1 MKTSLATILSVT
13 GVLAAGALAFT
24 VNTSV
29 LDNAVTTSE
38 AAPALQAEV
47 ITLSNFAPSAAT
59 TTAAAVAEPSATTT
73 AAAAVAEPTV
83 AAQSTYNI
91 DGVASITLALDTN
104 SLSVVSVTPVSGYT
118 FAATT
123 VSNSRIAVALT
134 LGGSVMTFHAEVLDG
149 RIVTSVVAEQPRISS
164 AAPKT
169 RSYDDDDDEDEDE
182 DEENEHEE
190 EGEDDD
196 D

>member
-1 MKTSLATILSVT
+1 MKTSLATVLSIT

-47 ITLSNFAPSAAT
+47 IALSNFAPGAAT
-59 TTAAAVAEPSATTT
+59 TAPSAVTSAPSASTTAVAAV
-73 AAAAVAEPTV
+73 EPTV

-91 DGVASITLALDTN
+91 DGVAAITLSLETN
-104 SLSVVSVTPVSGYT
+104 SLSVVSVAPVGGYT

-123 VSNSRIAVALT
+123 VSNSRIAVALK
-134 LGGSVMTFHAEVLDG
+134 LGDSVMTFHAEVLDG
-149 RIVTSVVAEQPRISS
+149 RIITSIIAEQSKFS
-164 AAPKT
+164 NAAPKT
-169 RSYDDDDDEDEDE
+169 RSYDDDN
-182 DEENEHEE
+182 DEENEHEDSEHEEE

>member
-1 MKTSLATILSVT
+1 MKTSLATMLSVT

-29 LDNAVTTSE
+29 LDNAVTTAE
-38 AAPALQAEV
+38 AAPALQADV
-47 ITLSNFAPSAAT
+47 VAAGLQ
-59 TTAAAVAEPSATTT
+59 
-73 AAAAVAEPTV
+73 PTV

-91 DGVASITLALDTN
+91 DGVAAITLSLDTN
-104 SLSVVSVTPVSGYT
+104 QLSVVSVAPVSGYM
-118 FAATT
+118 FMTT
-123 VSNSRIAVALT
+123 TESNSRIAVALT
-134 LGGSVMTFHAEVLDG
+134 LGDSVMTFHAEVLDG
-149 RIVTSVVAEQPRISS
+149 RIVTSVVAEQPRISN

-169 RSYDDDDDEDEDE
+169 RSYDDDDEKNEHEDS
-182 DEENEHEE
+182 EHEE

>member
-1 MKTSLATILSVT
+1 MKTSLATALSIT

-47 ITLSNFAPSAAT
+47 IALSNFAPSAVT
-59 TTAAAVAEPSATTT
+59 TP
-73 AAAAVAEPTV
+73 AAAAAAEPTV

-91 DGVASITLALDTN
+91 EGVAAITLALDTN
-104 SLSVVSVTPVSGYT
+104 SLSVVSVTPVGGYT

-123 VSNSRIAVALT
+123 ESDSRIAVALK
-134 LGGSVMTFHAEVLDG
+134 LGDSVMTFHAEVLDG
-149 RIVTSVVAEQPRISS
+149 RIVTSVVAEQPRISN
-164 AAPKT
+164 AAPKM
-169 RSYDDDDDEDEDE
+169 RSNDENDDHEENE
-182 DEENEHEE
+182 HEENEHEE

>member
-1 MKTSLATILSVT
+1 MKTSLATMLSVT

-38 AAPALQAEV
+38 VAPALQADV
-47 ITLSNFAPSAAT
+47 VALSNFAPSAAT
-59 TTAAAVAEPSATTT
+59 STPSAATTPVAAAV
-73 AAAAVAEPTV
+73 VEPTM

-91 DGVASITLALDTN
+91 DGVAAITLSLDTN
-104 SLSVVSVTPVSGYT
+104 LLSVVSVIPVSGYK
-118 FAATT
+118 FVATAEST
-123 VSNSRIAVALT
+123 SRIAVALT
-134 LGGSVMTFHAEVLDG
+134 LGDSVMTFHADVLDG
-149 RIVTSVVAEQPRISS
+149 RIVTSVVAEQPRITR
-164 AAPKT
+164 ATPKT
-169 RSYDDDDDEDEDE
+169 RSYDDDDDEKHK
-182 DEENEHEE
+182 ENEHEEE

>member
-1 MKTSLATILSVT
+1 MKTSLATVLSIT

-47 ITLSNFAPSAAT
+47 IALSNFAPSAVT
-59 TTAAAVAEPSATTT
+59 TPAAAVAV
-73 AAAAVAEPTV
+73 AVEPTV

-91 DGVASITLALDTN
+91 DGVAAITLSLDTN
-104 SLSVVSVTPVSGYT
+104 SLKVVSVAPVNGYT
-118 FAATT
+118 FAATAE
-123 VSNSRIAVALT
+123 SNSRIAVALT
-134 LGGSVMTFHAEVLDG
+134 LGDSVMTFHAEVLDG
-149 RIVTSVVAEQPRISS
+149 RIVTSIVAEQPRITSS
-164 AAPKT
+164 TPKT
-169 RSYDDDDDEDEDE
+169 GSYDDEHEEDEH
-182 DEENEHEE
+182 EENEHEE

>member
-47 ITLSNFAPSAAT
+47 IALSNLAPSAAT
-59 TTAAAVAEPSATTT
+59 PTPSASTTPVAAVA
-73 AAAAVAEPTV
+73 VEPTV

-91 DGVASITLALDTN
+91 EGVAAITLALDTN
-104 SLSVVSVTPVSGYT
+104 SLSVVSVTPVGGYT
-118 FAATT
+118 FVATNE
-123 VSNSRIAVALT
+123 SNSRIAVALT

-149 RIVTSVVAEQPRISS
+149 RIVTSVVAEQPRISNT
-164 AAPKT
+164 APKT
-169 RSYDDDDDEDEDE
+169 RSYDDDDDEN
-182 DEENEHEE
+182 ENENENNNEEE

>member
-1 MKTSLATILSVT
+1 MKTSLATMLSVT

-29 LDNAVTTSE
+29 LDQAVITAE
-38 AAPALQAEV
+38 AAPALQADV
-47 ITLSNFAPSAAT
+47 I
-59 TTAAAVAEPSATTT
+59 AAAVEPS
-73 AAAAVAEPTV
+73 V

-91 DGVASITLALDTN
+91 DGVAAITLSLDTN
-104 SLSVVSVTPVSGYT
+104 LLSVVSVAPTNGYT
-118 FAATT
+118 FATT
-123 VSNSRIAVALT
+123 TESNSRIAVALT
-134 LGGSVMTFHAEVLDG
+134 LGDSVMTFHAEVLDG

-169 RSYDDDDDEDEDE
+169 QSYDDDEH
-182 DEENEHEE
+182 EENEHEENEDEE

>member
-47 ITLSNFAPSAAT
+47 IALSNFAPGTAT
-59 TTAAAVAEPSATTT
+59 TAPSASTTAPVTT
-73 AAAAVAEPTV
+73 AAAAAAEPTV

-91 DGVASITLALDTN
+91 DGVASITLSLDTN

-123 VSNSRIAVALT
+123 ESNSRIAVALT

-149 RIVTSVVAEQPRISS
+149 RIVTSVVAEQPRISN
-164 AAPKT
+164 AAPRT
-169 RSYDDDDDEDEDE
+169 RSNDDDDDEN
-182 DEENEHEE
+182 ENENENNNEE

>member
-29 LDNAVTTSE
+29 LDNAVTTAD
-38 AAPALQAEV
+38 AAPALQADV
-47 ITLSNFAPSAAT
+47 IALSNFAPSAAT
-59 TTAAAVAEPSATTT
+59 TAPVTT
-73 AAAAVAEPTV
+73 AAAAAPTV

-91 DGVASITLALDTN
+91 DGVAAITLSLDTN

-123 VSNSRIAVALT
+123 ESNSRIAVALT

-149 RIVTSVVAEQPRISS
+149 RIVTSVVAEQPRISN

-169 RSYDDDDDEDEDE
+169 RSYDDDDEKNEHEDS
-182 DEENEHEE
+182 EHEE

>member
-13 GVLAAGALAFT
+13 GVFAAGALAFT

-29 LDNAVTTSE
+29 LDNAVTTAE
-38 AAPALQAEV
+38 AAPALQADV
-47 ITLSNFAPSAAT
+47 IALSNFAPSAAT
-59 TTAAAVAEPSATTT
+59 TAPVTT
-73 AAAAVAEPTV
+73 AAAAAPTV

-91 DGVASITLALDTN
+91 DGVAAITLSLDTN

-123 VSNSRIAVALT
+123 ESNSRIAVALT

-149 RIVTSVVAEQPRISS
+149 RIVTSVVAEQPRISN

-169 RSYDDDDDEDEDE
+169 RSYDDDDEKNEHEDS
-182 DEENEHEE
+182 EHEE

>member
-29 LDNAVTTSE
+29 LDNAVTTAE
-38 AAPALQAEV
+38 AAPALQADV
-47 ITLSNFAPSAAT
+47 IALSNFAPSAS
-59 TTAAAVAEPSATTT
+59 TTAPVT
-73 AAAAVAEPTV
+73 TV

-91 DGVASITLALDTN
+91 DGVAAITLSLDTN
-104 SLSVVSVTPVSGYT
+104 SLSIVSVTPVGGYT

-149 RIVTSVVAEQPRISS
+149 RIVTSVVAEQPRISN

-169 RSYDDDDDEDEDE
+169 RSYDDDDDEN
-182 DEENEHEE
+182 ENENNNEEE

>member
-29 LDNAVTTSE
+29 LDNAVTTAE
-38 AAPALQAEV
+38 AAPALQADV
-47 ITLSNFAPSAAT
+47 IALSNFAPSAAT
-59 TTAAAVAEPSATTT
+59 TAPVTT
-73 AAAAVAEPTV
+73 AAAAAPTV

-91 DGVASITLALDTN
+91 DGVAAITLSLDTN
-104 SLSVVSVTPVSGYT
+104 SLSVVSIMPVSGYT
-118 FAATT
+118 FAVTT
-123 VSNSRIAVALT
+123 ESNSRIAVALT

-149 RIVTSVVAEQPRISS
+149 RIVTSVVAEQPRISN

-169 RSYDDDDDEDEDE
+169 RSYDDDEKNEHEDS
-182 DEENEHEE
+182 EHEE

>member
-29 LDNAVTTSE
+29 LDNAVTTAE
-38 AAPALQAEV
+38 AAPALQADV
-47 ITLSNFAPSAAT
+47 IALSNFAPSAAT
-59 TTAAAVAEPSATTT
+59 TAPVT
-73 AAAAVAEPTV
+73 TV

-91 DGVASITLALDTN
+91 DGVAAITLSLDTN

-123 VSNSRIAVALT
+123 ESNSRIAVALT

-149 RIVTSVVAEQPRISS
+149 RIVTSVVAEQPRISN

-169 RSYDDDDDEDEDE
+169 RSYDDDDEKNEHEDS
-182 DEENEHEE
+182 EHEE

>member
-1 MKTSLATILSVT
+1 MKTSLATVLSVT

-47 ITLSNFAPSAAT
+47 IALSNLAPSAAT
-59 TTAAAVAEPSATTT
+59 TPAAAVVAEPSATTT
-73 AAAAVAEPTV
+73 AAAPAEPTV

-91 DGVASITLALDTN
+91 DGVAAITLSLNAN
-104 SLSVVSVTPVSGYT
+104 QLSVVSVAPASGYT
-118 FAATT
+118 FITT
-123 VSNSRIAVALT
+123 TESNSRIAVALT
-134 LGGSVMTFHAEVLDG
+134 LGDSVMTFHAEVLDG
-149 RIVTSVVAEQPRISS
+149 RIVTSVVAEQPRVSS

-169 RSYDDDDDEDEDE
+169 RSYDDDEDEE
-182 DEENEHEE
+182 NEHEENEHEE

>member
-29 LDNAVTTSE
+29 LDNAVTTAE
-38 AAPALQAEV
+38 AAPALQADV
-47 ITLSNFAPSAAT
+47 IALSNFAPSAAT
-59 TTAAAVAEPSATTT
+59 TAPVTT
-73 AAAAVAEPTV
+73 AAAAAPTV

-91 DGVASITLALDTN
+91 DGVAAITLSLDTN

-149 RIVTSVVAEQPRISS
+149 RIVTSVVAEQPRISN

-169 RSYDDDDDEDEDE
+169 RSYDDDDEKNEHEDS
-182 DEENEHEE
+182 EHEE

>member
-1 MKTSLATILSVT
+1 MKTSLATVLSIT

-38 AAPALQAEV
+38 AAPALQADV
-47 ITLSNFAPSAAT
+47 IALSNFAPSAAT
-59 TTAAAVAEPSATTT
+59 TAPVTT
-73 AAAAVAEPTV
+73 AAAAEPTV

-91 DGVASITLALDTN
+91 DGVAAITLSLDTN

-123 VSNSRIAVALT
+123 ESNSRIAVALT

-149 RIVTSVVAEQPRISS
+149 RIVTSVVAEQPRISN

-169 RSYDDDDDEDEDE
+169 RSYDDDDEKNEHEDS
-182 DEENEHEE
+182 EHEE

>member
-1 MKTSLATILSVT
+1 MKTSLATMLSVT

-38 AAPALQAEV
+38 VAPALQADV
-47 ITLSNFAPSAAT
+47 VALSNFAPSVAT
-59 TTAAAVAEPSATTT
+59 TPVAAAV
-73 AAAAVAEPTV
+73 VEPTV

-91 DGVASITLALDTN
+91 DGVAAITLSLDTN
-104 SLSVVSVTPVSGYT
+104 LLSVVSVIPVSDYK
-118 FAATT
+118 FVATAEST
-123 VSNSRIAVALT
+123 SRIAVALT
-134 LGGSVMTFHAEVLDG
+134 LGDSVMTFHADVLDG
-149 RIVTSVVAEQPRISS
+149 RIVTSVVAEQPRTTR
-164 AAPKT
+164 ATPKT
-169 RSYDDDDDEDEDE
+169 RSYDDDDDDEKHK
-182 DEENEHEE
+182 ENEHEEEEEE

>member
-29 LDNAVTTSE
+29 LDNAVTTAE
-38 AAPALQAEV
+38 AAPALQADV
-47 ITLSNFAPSAAT
+47 VAAGLQ
-59 TTAAAVAEPSATTT
+59 
-73 AAAAVAEPTV
+73 PTV
-83 AAQSTYNI
+83 AAQSTYTI
-91 DGVASITLALDTN
+91 DGVAAITLSLDTN

-123 VSNSRIAVALT
+123 ESNSRIAVALT

-149 RIVTSVVAEQPRISS
+149 RIVTSVVAEQPRISN

-169 RSYDDDDDEDEDE
+169 RSYDDDDEKNEHEDS
-182 DEENEHEE
+182 EHEE

>member
-29 LDNAVTTSE
+29 LDNAVTTAE
-38 AAPALQAEV
+38 AAPALQADV
-47 ITLSNFAPSAAT
+47 IALSNFAPSAAT
-59 TTAAAVAEPSATTT
+59 TAPVTT
-73 AAAAVAEPTV
+73 AAAAAPTV

-91 DGVASITLALDTN
+91 DGVAAITLSLDIN

-123 VSNSRIAVALT
+123 ESNSRIAVALT

-149 RIVTSVVAEQPRISS
+149 RIVTSVVAEQPRISN

-169 RSYDDDDDEDEDE
+169 RSYDDDDEKNEHEDS
-182 DEENEHEE
+182 EHEE

>member
-1 MKTSLATILSVT
+1 MKTSLATVLSIT

-38 AAPALQAEV
+38 AAPALQADV
-47 ITLSNFAPSAAT
+47 V
-59 TTAAAVAEPSATTT
+59 AVA
-73 AAAAVAEPTV
+73 VEPTV

-91 DGVASITLALDTN
+91 DGVAAITLSLDTN
-104 SLSVVSVTPVSGYT
+104 SLKVVSVAPVNGYT
-118 FAATT
+118 FAATAE
-123 VSNSRIAVALT
+123 SNSRIAVALT
-134 LGGSVMTFHAEVLDG
+134 LGDSVMTFHAEVLDG
-149 RIVTSVVAEQPRISS
+149 RIITSIIAEQPKISS
-164 AAPKT
+164 AAPKM
-169 RSYDDDDDEDEDE
+169 RSNDENDNHEE
-182 DEENEHEE
+182 NEHEENEHEE

>member
-1 MKTSLATILSVT
+1 MKTSLATVLSVT

-38 AAPALQAEV
+38 TAAALQAEV
-47 ITLSNFAPSAAT
+47 IALSNFAPSAAT
-59 TTAAAVAEPSATTT
+59 SAPSAPTTPVTAVA
-73 AAAAVAEPTV
+73 AEPTV

-91 DGVASITLALDTN
+91 DGVAAITLALDTN
-104 SLSVVSVTPVSGYT
+104 SLRVVSVAPVSGYT

-123 VSNSRIAVALT
+123 ESNSRIAVALT
-134 LGGSVMTFHAEVLDG
+134 LGDSVMTFRAEVLDG

-164 AAPKT
+164 SAPKT
-169 RSYDDDDDEDEDE
+169 RSYNDDDDEREE
-182 DEENEHEE
+182 NEENEHEE

>member
-29 LDNAVTTSE
+29 LDNAVTTAE
-38 AAPALQAEV
+38 AAPALQADV
-47 ITLSNFAPSAAT
+47 IALSNFAPSAAP
-59 TTAAAVAEPSATTT
+59 TAPVTT
-73 AAAAVAEPTV
+73 AAAAPPV

-91 DGVASITLALDTN
+91 DGVAAITLSLDTN

-123 VSNSRIAVALT
+123 ESNSRIAVALT

-149 RIVTSVVAEQPRISS
+149 RIVTSVVAEQPRISN

-169 RSYDDDDDEDEDE
+169 RSYDDDDEKNEHEDS
-182 DEENEHEE
+182 EHEE
-190 EGEDDD
+190 EEEDDD

>member
-1 MKTSLATILSVT
+1 MKTPLATILSVT

-47 ITLSNFAPSAAT
+47 IALSNFAPGTAT
-59 TTAAAVAEPSATTT
+59 TAPSASTT
-73 AAAAVAEPTV
+73 APVTTATATATAAEPTV

-91 DGVASITLALDTN
+91 DGVAAITLSLDTN

-118 FAATT
+118 FATT
-123 VSNSRIAVALT
+123 TESNSRIAVALT

-149 RIVTSVVAEQPRISS
+149 RIVTSVVAEQPRISN

-169 RSYDDDDDEDEDE
+169 RSYDDDDDEN
-182 DEENEHEE
+182 ENENENNNEE

>member
-29 LDNAVTTSE
+29 LDNAVTTAE
-38 AAPALQAEV
+38 AAPALQADV
-47 ITLSNFAPSAAT
+47 IALSNFAPGAAT
-59 TTAAAVAEPSATTT
+59 TAPSASTTAPVTTT
-73 AAAAVAEPTV
+73 AAAAATV

-91 DGVASITLALDTN
+91 DGVAAITLSLDTN
-104 SLSVVSVTPVSGYT
+104 SLSIVSVTPVGGYT

-149 RIVTSVVAEQPRISS
+149 RIVTSVVAEQPRISN

-169 RSYDDDDDEDEDE
+169 RSYDDD
-182 DEENEHEE
+182 ENENENENEE